1 MGEKMIEI
9 IYITLIVVNICGY
22 ICRSRT
28 NKGVEYF
35 SEIFIAL
42 FIASTRYVPG
52 SYIVEDQTRYQNTYY
67 NIEALGSYAQGY
79 KAINYIGNLLNLSF
93 DAFYVVVT
101 IICTIVIFRAI
112 RKMECNGYI
121 ISIVFLLYYI
131 LIAADLLKNF
141 IAFSIFLT
149 VFPYLLSTKKKDR
162 LKYVIGVILA
172 SLFHISFLLFL
183 VLLIKNV
190 DLSQLKTSKN
200 WKRIAAV
207 IVGIVVLIFI
217 TNGQK
222 AVSFVSNTLL
232 SVFLRDEDTLNRY
245 SVYTSR
251 TTHLSAIIPIF
262 LFLLTLVGLT
272 LWKNRTRTEN
282 GVLVSLKNRAA
293 VLNVFLVSSVLLPLV
308 FTSAE
313 FFRIIRDITIVGILY
328 LSETS
333 ERTYIR
339 NRLVNLMFVL
349 LVLAGWFIFDIVIKG
364 KWENFMLYYFN
375 IQELRW

>member
-1 MGEKMIEI
+1 MIEI

-28 NKGVEYF
+28 NKSVEYI

-42 FIASTRYVPG
+42 FIASTRYIPG
-52 SYIVEDQTRYQNTYY
+52 GYIVEDQTRYQNTYY

-79 KAINYIGNLLNLSF
+79 N
-93 DAFYVVVT
+93 
-101 IICTIVIFRAI
+101 
-112 RKMECNGYI
+112 
-121 ISIVFLLYYI
+121 YI
-131 LIAADLLKNF
+131 LIAVDLLKNF

-162 LKYVIGVILA
+162 IKYAVGVILA
-172 SLFHISFLLFL
+172 SLFHISFLLYL
-183 VLLIKNV
+183 VLLIRNV
-190 DLSQLKTSKN
+190 DLSRLKTSKN
-200 WKRIAAV
+200 WKKIAGS
-207 IVGIVVLIFI
+207 IVGLVILIFI

-222 AVSFVSNTLL
+222 VVSFVSNTLL
-232 SVFLRDEDTLNRY
+232 SVFFRDEDTLNRY

-272 LWKNRTRTEN
+272 FWKNRSKSEN
-282 GVLVSLKNRAA
+282 GVLVSIKNRAA

-333 ERTYIR
+333 ERTYVR

-349 LVLAGWFIFDIVIKG
+349 MILAGWFIFDIVIKG
-364 KWENFMLYYFN
+364 KWENFVLYYFN
-375 IQELRW
+375 MQELRW